1 MYIEYSRESYKA
13 FLTPEILRRGV
24 QSYVNFYNGKRLHS
38 ALNYQ
43 TPDAVYEKGLRKKTA
58 DNSKN
63 AQTAT
68 CNPNFEDV

>member
-1 MYIEYSRESYKA
+1 MYQAGRLRIKEYKS
-13 FLTPEILRRGV
+13 LPQLRRGV

-43 TPDAVYEKGLRKKTA
+43 TPDEVYEKGLRKKTA